1 MSLVAE
7 RLPVFEYTRI
17 LNASKTLSARE
28 ADREKLLVLRLRL
41 AGVQALGLIFGK
53 SGVAL
58 ARAQSDG
65 APMALISL
73 FQSTYSTF
81 TNIDEKSTPCAAL
94 APTTLTQ
101 ILRVLCVIA
110 KGNRSAAICVC
121 ENDAFMASVLALCNS
136 NLDQSEVEHEQ
147 ARDLQ
152 STAVHMCQ
160 ALADIQQCRPRLIA
174 HGFVEAM
181 SSMCMSELNSAWNP
195 DLECQGRSVEAL
207 SSLLQDVVS
216 GRAYRFGQEMV
227 RGQRL
232 GKCKQVLPAE
242 DYDQA
247 SALNACFD
255 CTLAILRQCSNAWSD
270 SGEKSINVLVVGSV
284 LSKACMCM
292 RIGIERLAS
301 GQKQVQ
307 LARLRFPRETML
319 AFVADEIKVF
329 INALEEDIK
338 ECEESGWPC
347 KRRMLKDLSSC
358 RAAAVQGQAQAE
370 QTHEVLLDAPNTRLP
385 NGHLAVVGPRTS
397 DSGSSKLRS
406 VAQLGKLLDASHH
419 KGGRCDCT
427 HKQTTCDIVRELA
440 ALDLR
445 RWATMPGGVDCILKQ
460 DGLMAVL
467 VACLRRKPSMSSQAE
482 SVWNAS
488 ASLVLQL
495 LSNRAGASKFLHAR
509 GDEVLLK
516 LWRDQGSEVQGEV
529 FEMFQQLMTHSKA
542 GLQVA
547 QTKDIRQL
555 MMTGVRAAQ
564 HPDKA
569 LLLVFRVVEANA
581 NTMPQELWGWQD
593 QELVDIAESSR
604 ICTERGVG
612 HVLERAA
619 TFFGQLMSSQA
630 FIDQHHAALQTFV
643 AKLCAGLHVCQS
655 QEETACLARALAC
668 HSAAAGPSKAVL
680 LAVRDSVCSSVESV
694 AKTSS
699 DVRIMDYALVLL
711 RNMGKSSDDC
721 LSLRALHLVRIIK
734 ESFFAGTHI
743 QSQLRIPKDK
753 TLPWRALR
761 LLSDLVAGHAEAR
774 AAALRVGADQLLLGF
789 LCSVPRHT
797 DLITPDDSMF
807 SDLRTRDLV
816 ASAFITAIMCRFS
829 RAEQS
834 QEKSMFDSGHAV
846 RDCSKLPSKPETFA
860 LHSKH
865 ANKEGMAE
873 DSSPVS
879 RRAISIQS
887 KDVDSLVLLVERF
900 SSIDARQNGKAA
912 SITDQQRIEA
922 AQELLQKTDNHQVW
936 VAAVTRSNKVVGAL
950 CEAAEAYMDRR
961 LSSERSHQ
969 RLLGLALLLL
979 RRVISECAARC
990 ATCAPAASL
999 KQTTVCQVCLAFTG
1013 AIKRVPLKRVL
1024 QILVMVDDAQI
1035 TAAARSFLLALS
1047 SSDNGAERLLKDGV
1061 VHILG
1066 ELIRADG
1073 AWIRPDA
1080 RFGIAAA
1087 DYLAVF
1093 HNMCQT
1099 AVGSK
1104 VAQQISL
1111 DSVVIQAIAHDLLC
1125 LTCVRVN
1132 KLIHDGSCRRSSSFW
1147 SAHRTGSYAG
1157 LALASLTQKIVL
1169 VPCSEAV

>member
-152 STAVHMCQ
+152 STTVHMCQ

-181 SSMCMSELNSAWNP
+181 SAVCMSELHSAWNL

-207 SSLLQDVVS
+207 SSLLQDAVS

-227 RGQRL
+227 QGQRL
-232 GKCKQVLPAE
+232 GKCKQVVPA
-242 DYDQA
+242 DDFDQA

-270 SGEKSINVLVVGSV
+270 GGEKSINVLVVGSV

-307 LARLRFPRETML
+307 LARLRFPREKML
-319 AFVADEIKVF
+319 AFVADEINVF
-329 INALEEDIK
+329 VNALEEDIK
-338 ECEESGWPC
+338 DCEESSWPC

-370 QTHEVLLDAPNTRLP
+370 QTHQVLLSAPNTQLS

-397 DSGSSKLRS
+397 DSGTRKLRS

-427 HKQTTCDIVRELA
+427 RKQTTCDIVRELA

-604 ICTERGVG
+604 RCTERGVG

-619 TFFGQLMSSQA
+619 AFFGQLMSSQA

-743 QSQLRIPKDK
+743 QSQLRIPNDK
-753 TLPWRALR
+753 KLPWRALR

-774 AAALRVGADQLLLGF
+774 AAALGVGADQLLLGF
-789 LCSVPRHT
+789 LCSVPRHA

-807 SDLRTRDLV
+807 LDLRTRDLV
-816 ASAFITAIMCRFS
+816 ASAFVTAITRRFS
-829 RAEQS
+829 QAEQS
-834 QEKSMFDSGHAV
+834 QAQSRFDSHAV
-846 RDCSKLPSKPETFA
+846 RDSSKLPPKPETFA

-865 ANKEGMAE
+865 VNKEGMAE

-900 SSIDARQNGKAA
+900 SGIDARQNGKAA

-950 CEAAEAYMDRR
+950 CEAAEAYMDRL
-961 LSSERSHQ
+961 LSSERSHK

-979 RRVISECAARC
+979 RRVLSECAARC
-990 ATCAPAASL
+990 ATCAPAASV
-999 KQTTVCQVCLAFTG
+999 KQTTVCQVCLAFAG

-1024 QILVMVDDAQI
+1024 QILVIVDDLQV

-1087 DYLAVF
+1087 DFLAVF

-1111 DSVVIQAIAHDLLC
+1111 DSVVIQAIAQYLLC
-1125 LTCVRVN
+1125 LTCVRLN
-1132 KLIHDGSCRRSSSFW
+1132 KLTHDG
-1147 SAHRTGSYAG
+1147 
-1157 LALASLTQKIVL
+1157 
-1169 VPCSEAV
+1169 